1 MYKQWGL
8 SETATANVSQNTKIT
23 ITYPISFNKI
33 MLAPFAGIFLTS
45 KDGRI
50 YPPRNTVQCT
60 TKNFITD
67 IEGETENEFKI
78 NYFVLGQ

>member
-1 MYKQWGL
+1 
-8 SETATANVSQNTKIT
+8 
-23 ITYPISFNKI
+23 

-45 KDGRI
+45 RDGKV

-60 TKNFITD
+60 TKNFIAD
-67 IEGETENEFKI
+67 IETASENEFRI

>member
-1 MYKQWGL
+1 
-8 SETATANVSQNTKIT
+8 
-23 ITYPISFNKI
+23 

-60 TKNFITD
+60 TINFIAD
-67 IEGETENEFKI
+67 IEAASENEFRL
-78 NYFVLGQ
+78 NYFAIGQ